1 MPDGTVRLAVTVLA
15 IAVLLAL
22 GVLSLPDGSDRSAQ
36 SGALAAAEAEAPEP
50 RLGAEDLTPEA
61 PEAPTRRAG
70 RDRPAAARIPPASG
84 DAASSEE
91 VPQRILEEND
101 RLRRD
106 LEDLKKLEQERAR
119 VARLLTRAG
128 AGYDGP
134 LRLGPSGMAWP
145 VNGSV
150 VSPFG
155 QRWGRLH
162 AGIDIAASTGTVI
175 RAAADGK
182 VVIAAPTGGYGNY
195 VCIQHTARLS
205 SCYAHLSQYLTNA
218 GTIIR
223 QGQPLGLVGCTGHCF
238 GPHLHFETW
247 VDGTPVDPV
256 GYL

>member
-1 MPDGTVRLAVTVLA
+1 MPDGTVRLVITVLVVA
-15 IAVLLAL
+15 SLLAL
-22 GVLSLPDGSDRSAQ
+22 GVLSLPDGSDRSAPG
-36 SGALAAAEAEAPEP
+36 GALAAAEAEAPEP
-50 RLGAEDLTPEA
+50 RLGAEDLTPA
-61 PEAPTRRAG
+61 PETPSRPG
-70 RDRPAAARIPPASG
+70 GGKRPAAARIPPASG

-91 VPQRILEEND
+91 VPQHILEENH
-101 RLRRD
+101 RIRRD
-106 LEDLKKLEQERAR
+106 LEDLKKLEQERAQ